1 LFNQEI
7 LNNMSNT
14 TLTEKAV
21 IKMPSK
27 WGDRMLRV
35 QDIRLK
41 LTTNTYFTTGW
52 TAGTLTETQFNADVT
67 TFLDEAAAAEAR
79 TPGAVG
85 LRNAAFKIVKQDLSY
100 IVPMVQAK
108 ADANPTIAVTI
119 IESAGLFVAA
129 KHGTEKRKNEAY
141 NTQIPGKVIITADG
155 GGHTEWE
162 MSKDMVTTINLPSTD
177 TSITS
182 VSGLTYGDTWYFRSK
197 KVDTKKKTYN
207 WSPWFPLKVGAGGRN
222 LGGGG
227 THSTAGTLPTA

>member
-1 LFNQEI
+1 
-7 LNNMSNT
+7 MST
-14 TLTEKAV
+14 STLTGKAV
-21 IKMPSK
+21 VKMPSK
-27 WGDRMLRV
+27 WGDRVLRV
-35 QDIRLK
+35 QDIQTK
-41 LTTNTYFTTGW
+41 LTTNTYFATGW
-52 TAGTLTETQFNADVT
+52 TEGTLTQTQFNADVLAFT
-67 TFLDEAAAAEAR
+67 DQAADAESHIA
-79 TPGAVG
+79 GAVG
-85 LRNAAFKIVKQDLSY
+85 LRDDAFDTVKDDLDLV
-100 IVPMVQAK
+100 IAMVQAK
-108 ADANPTIAVTI
+108 AKANPGIAKTI
-119 IESAGLFVAA
+119 IESAGLFVR
-129 KHGTEKRKNEAY
+129 GTGGKGKRKNEAY

-162 MSKDMVTTINLPSTD
+162 MSKDMVTIINLPSTD

>member
-1 LFNQEI
+1 
-7 LNNMSNT
+7 MST
-14 TLTEKAV
+14 STLTGKAV
-21 IKMPSK
+21 VKMPSK
-27 WGDRMLRV
+27 WGDRVLRV
-35 QDIRLK
+35 QDIQTK
-41 LTTNTYFTTGW
+41 LTTNTYFATGW
-52 TAGTLTETQFNADVT
+52 TEGTLTQTQFNADVLAFT
-67 TFLDEAAAAEAR
+67 DQAADAESHIA
-79 TPGAVG
+79 GAVG
-85 LRNAAFKIVKQDLSY
+85 LRDDAFDTVKDDLDLV
-100 IVPMVQAK
+100 IAMVQAK
-108 ADANPTIAVTI
+108 AKANPGIAKTI
-119 IESAGLFVAA
+119 IESAGLFVRG
-129 KHGTEKRKNEAY
+129 KSGNSKRKNEAY

-162 MSKDMVTTINLPSTD
+162 SSKDMVTIINLPSTD